1 MENVELSEDV
11 SVRTQFTV
19 DDLDIEILPLIYEI
33 IRRYLFFMKKM
44 FLYISMKI
52 FKYKQIFNI
61 HNLELLRT
69 RLFRYFYSLSYFY
82 L

>member
-33 IRRYLFFMKKM
+33 IRRYLFFMKTN
-44 FLYISMKI
+44 FFIYINEDFQM
-52 FKYKQIFNI
+52 QTNC
-61 HNLELLRT
+61 
-69 RLFRYFYSLSYFY
+69 
-82 L
+82 

>member
-33 IRRYLFFMKKM
+33 IRRYLFFMKK
-44 FLYISMKI
+44 I
-52 FKYKQIFNI
+52 F
-61 HNLELLRT
+61 
-69 RLFRYFYSLSYFY
+69 
-82 L
+82 